1 MAKAKKYGSDG
12 KQLGTVELPAA
23 IFEAPVNEHLIWE
36 AVKGYLGNQRQGN
49 AASKNRA
56 KVSGGGKKPW
66 KQKGTGRARSG
77 SNTSP
82 LWPGG
87 GVAFGPRAGRDYTTR
102 MNQKARRTALLGALS
117 VRAREDNIVIVEA
130 PPLQAPKTK
139 AVAELLKKVGL
150 DGKKVLW
157 VFDRT
162 GDPMRKSSRNI
173 AKVETS
179 ESRTLNTYELMHCEC
194 LVLTEDGLKS
204 LTERLSA

>member
-1 MAKAKKYGSDG
+1 MAQARKFGSNG
-12 KQLGTVELPAA
+12 KDLGLVELPAD

-36 AVKGYLGNQRQGN
+36 SVKSYLGNQRQGT

-56 KVSGGGKKPW
+56 LVSGGGRKPW

-87 GVAFGPRAGRDYTTR
+87 GAAFGPKPRDYTTR
-102 MNQKARRTALLGALS
+102 VNHKARRSALLGALT
-117 VRAREDNIVIVEA
+117 VRARDGGVLIVEA
-130 PPLQAPKTK
+130 PALEKPKTK
-139 AVAELLKKVGL
+139 VVVELLGKVGIT
-150 DGKKVLW
+150 GKKVLW

-162 GDPMRKSSRNI
+162 GEALLKSSRNLDR
-173 AKVETS
+173 VETS
-179 ESRTLNTYELMHCEC
+179 ESRTLNTYDLMNCDC
-194 LVLTEDGLKS
+194 LVFTEAGLKS